1 MAAVKVHL
9 EAMRLVK
16 GWSQSELGRRSG
28 VGQSTI
34 SRIERGETAGV
45 SLGVLEKLAQALG
58 IDDPAFLIVKKGK

>member
-9 EAMRLVK
+9 KGMRLVK
-16 GWSQSELGRRSG
+16 GWSQSELARRSG

-45 SLGVLEKLAQALG
+45 SLGVLEKLARAFG
-58 IDDPAFLIVKKGK
+58 IDDPAFLIVKK